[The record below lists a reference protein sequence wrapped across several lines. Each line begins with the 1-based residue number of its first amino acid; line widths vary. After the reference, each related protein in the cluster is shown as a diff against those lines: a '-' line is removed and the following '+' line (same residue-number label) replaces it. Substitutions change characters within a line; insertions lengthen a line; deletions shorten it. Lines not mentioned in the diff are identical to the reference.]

1 MRQHSTLTPKDFDH
15 YSPQFMFFNLRKTFS
30 SLTFQWENI
39 LATASA
45 TLQSP
50 VRHTYG
56 INFKILLILEISHSQ
71 DFQKTLVEISEI
83 LGGPA
88 ILQFENPR

>member
-1 MRQHSTLTPKDFDH
+1 MRQHSTLTPKHFDH

-39 LATASA
+39 LASA

-56 INFKILLILEISHSQ
+56 INFKILLTLKISHLQ

-83 LGGPA
+83 LGGAA